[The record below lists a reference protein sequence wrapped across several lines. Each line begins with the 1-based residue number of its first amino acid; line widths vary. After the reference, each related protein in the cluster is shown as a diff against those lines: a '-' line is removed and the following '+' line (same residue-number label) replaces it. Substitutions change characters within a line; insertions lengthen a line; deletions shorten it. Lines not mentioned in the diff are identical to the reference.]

1 MSRKEKLLRRLL
13 EKPKDLRFDE
23 LEKIILWCGYSHDRT
38 KGSHAHYYK
47 DGYPTLTIP
56 IKSPVKSYLIK
67 QVLMALE
74 DDIEDRL

>member
-13 EKPKDLRFDE
+13 DEPKDLRFEE
-23 LEKIILWCGYSHDRT
+23 LEKIILWCGYVHDRT
-38 KGSHAHYYK
+38 KGSHAHYSR
-47 DGYPTLTIP
+47 DGYPPLTIP

-67 QVLMALE
+67 QVLNTLE